1 MRFSFQ
7 TRFQNRKKKEWGKKK
22 IPAKDTLVCQ
32 RHPVTRRPCGMLS
45 PGTGGGRPF
54 FFLISGKFYFFSLLE
69 RRSWRRKNGAVRIFA
84 PLGTNDDRFSC
95 ADVAGH
101 SFFFFFSFFFFSPS
115 PPCVLFL
122 SFCFRWEIASL
133 KKKLEQTLRKIILPR
148 KSINVIRSLVQ

>member
-1 MRFSFQ
+1 M
-7 TRFQNRKKKEWGKKK
+7 RKKKRYRLK
-22 IPAKDTLVCQ
+22 ILSCASDTRL
-32 RHPVTRRPCGMLS
+32 H
-45 PGTGGGRPF
+45 GGRAGCYRLEQAGGDP

-101 SFFFFFSFFFFSPS
+101 SFFFFFSFFFSPS